1 MSEQLFNPA
10 AILPIPGKRNKSQD
24 NNMREAVKN
33 KPNHEV
39 IPEQIPIE
47 IPAETIPLAESTVE
61 TIILPSES
69 TVEGMSLPSTSDI
82 KKLVL
87 TKSKDKIK
95 MGYIVDR
102 KTVRYIDEIS
112 SELKYG
118 EIQNRHPSIIADE
131 FLKIGQLFC
140 ERYRQKLVET
150 IAGGDQISEFIF
162 REFHKEFNILEDE

>member
-1 MSEQLFNPA
+1 MSDQLFNPA
-10 AILPIPGKRNKSQD
+10 VILPIPGKQNKSKD

-39 IPEQIPIE
+39 IPEQIPTE

-61 TIILPSES
+61 TIIAPSDS
-69 TVEGMSLPSTSDI
+69 TVEGMSSPSTPDI

-95 MGYIVDR
+95 MGYIVNR

-140 ERYRQKLVET
+140 ERYRHKLVET
-150 IAGGDQISEFIF
+150 IAGGDQISEFIY

>member
-1 MSEQLFNPA
+1 
-10 AILPIPGKRNKSQD
+10 
-24 NNMREAVKN
+24 MREAVKN
-33 KPNHEV
+33 ILNHECV
-39 IPEQIPIE
+39 LEE
-47 IPAETIPLAESTVE
+47 ITTDPPAEKIPLVKATVKKNIPPAESALE
-61 TIILPSES
+61 N
-69 TVEGMSLPSTSDI
+69 MSPPNVLEV

-140 ERYRQKLVET
+140 ERYRNKLGDT
-150 IAGGDQISEFIF
+150 ITSGDQISEFILG
-162 REFHKEFNILEDE
+162 EFYKEFNIHKDE

>member
-1 MSEQLFNPA
+1 
-10 AILPIPGKRNKSQD
+10 
-24 NNMREAVKN
+24 MREAVNN
-33 KPNHEV
+33 KPNHEDV
-39 IPEQIPIE
+39 QEQTPIE
-47 IPAETIPLAESTVE
+47 IQAETISPVESTVN
-61 TIILPSES
+61 TIIPPSES
-69 TVEGMSLPSTSDI
+69 TLENTSPPNALDV

-112 SELKYG
+112 NELKYG

-140 ERYRQKLVET
+140 ERYRHKLVDT
-150 IAGGDQISEFIF
+150 ITSGDQLSEFILC
-162 REFHKEFNILEDE
+162 EFYKEFNIFEDE